1 MTKADTI
8 RTSLRRRTVLATAIA
23 AIALAGAADA
33 HANPDPVDLKVV
45 DRETGQPLRI
55 WRHHGRLFVAGRPG
69 ARYGL
74 RVTNHTDRR
83 VLVVLSVDGV
93 NIISGETASY
103 DQRGYIFKAYESYDL
118 NGWRKSTSE
127 IAAFTFAP
135 LPQSYAARTGRPTD
149 VGVIG
154 MAVFNERVDVEAE
167 ALAPPEDDS
176 DQSSSGADIAR
187 RAPGVAPRGRAGLAS
202 PPAPPPPATK
212 SAPATAPSEV
222 VTAERRDEKLG
233 TAHGPREWSV
243 SNVEPFERATPYPQW
258 VRQIEYDSYHNLVAS
273 GVIPRQW
280 GARPRPFP
288 SEPDGAGYVPDPP
301 S

>member
-1 MTKADTI
+1 MTKADSI
-8 RTSLRRRTVLATAIA
+8 RTSLGRRTVLATAIA
-23 AIALAGAADA
+23 ALGLAGAADA

-74 RVTNHTDRR
+74 RVTNHTSRR

-93 NIISGETASY
+93 NIISGETAGY

-118 NGWRKSTSE
+118 NGWRKSTTQV
-127 IAAFTFAP
+127 AAFTFAP
-135 LPQSYAARTGRPTD
+135 LPESYAARTGRPTD

-167 ALAPPEDDS
+167 AFAPPEDDS
-176 DQSSSGADIAR
+176 DQGSSGADTAR
-187 RAPGVAPRGRAGLAS
+187 RAPRGRAGLA
-202 PPAPPPPATK
+202 PPPPAMK

-233 TAHGPREWSV
+233 TAHGAREWSV
-243 SNVEPFERATPYPQW
+243 SYVEPFERATPYPQW

-288 SEPDGAGYVPDPP
+288 SEPDGAGYVTDPP
-301 S
+301 P